1 MDSKP
6 KVLAAAVTLALGM
19 PQPGAAATITV
30 NSLIDEFVLAG
41 SPTCT
46 LRLAVI
52 AANDNA
58 AQAGCQAGDAA
69 GVDQIVF
76 DPALTG
82 GTVTLSLGEIRI
94 GSSVT
99 IEAGAGSRRGIVVS
113 GANES
118 RIFRLDDF
126 NAGTASEVTLR
137 GLVLRYGFVDGGLGG
152 AVINQGENL
161 TIENST
167 LVQNTAS
174 TGGAIHLTAGA
185 ELNVIGTTLSS
196 NTATEYGGAVYV
208 RDGGEA
214 TVADSILT
222 GNEAERGGGLA
233 VDGTVTLQN
242 ATVRANTATT
252 VGGGV
257 YVLADGSLSM
267 VGGALL
273 ENHAQRGGGL
283 YQVGPAE
290 ISGATVADNIATYGG
305 GIYSREVLQV
315 SRSTLSGNSA
325 ENGAALFTLQM
336 FGQPSEVLLENVT
349 VSANSSVLNNFPP
362 YPAAVYS
369 FSAISITNSTFVDN
383 APNGI
388 TKANG
393 VDSWSM
399 VNTIIAGS
407 AEADCVDAVTPM
419 DTNLNNLFEDG
430 SCAGGAIGLT
440 TGPPLLGPLADNGGG
455 TPTHS
460 LLSGS
465 PAVDAGV
472 NAGCPSLDQTGMPR
486 PIDGNADSDNECDV
500 GSVEFVD
507 LFGPVPSLTS
517 APDVTSPGGNTYDLT
532 VTYSELDGEIDLASI
547 GMQDITVLPG
557 PLTVQSTALSG
568 SSSQLSVTYVLQ
580 PPGGSWDFSDGGTYT
595 VSVNPDQVTDIA
607 VTGANSAAAG
617 EIGEFQVLIAEIDVS
632 GNGASIADG
641 DDAPSTV
648 DGSDFG
654 NVPVGQAR
662 SRTFVVR
669 NIGNST
675 LNLTSPVDVLGQGF
689 SVSQP
694 GDTELSQGESTSFD
708 VTLTPAAAGPVAGTV
723 TVVNSDPDEGVFSFS
738 IAGLAVAASDLI
750 FTDDFEEP

>member
-6 KVLAAAVTLALGM
+6 KALAAAVTLALGM
-19 PQPGAAATITV
+19 PQTGAAATITV

-82 GTVTLSLGEIRI
+82 GTVTLSLGEIRV

-126 NAGTASEVTLR
+126 NAGSASQVSLR

-152 AVINQGENL
+152 AVVNQGEHL

-174 TGGAIHLTAGA
+174 TGGAIHLSAGA
-185 ELNVIGTTLSS
+185 ELNVIDSTLSS
-196 NTATEYGGAVYV
+196 NSATEYGGAVYV
-208 RDGGEA
+208 SDGGEV
-214 TVADSILT
+214 TVRDSILT
-222 GNEAERGGGLA
+222 GNVAERGGGLTI
-233 VDGTVTLQN
+233 DGTATLDN
-242 ATVRANTATT
+242 AIVHANTASS
-252 VGGGV
+252 GGGARV
-257 YVLADGSLSM
+257 RSNGTLTM
-267 VGGALL
+267 VGGALT
-273 ENHAQRGGGL
+273 ENHAQNGGGL
-283 YQVGPAE
+283 YQGGPAE
-290 ISGATVADNIATYGG
+290 ISEAIVADNTATDYGG
-305 GIYSREVLQV
+305 GIYSRAVLQL

-325 ENGAALFTLQM
+325 ENGAALFVA
-336 FGQPSEVLLENVT
+336 GQVGEEVSLENVT
-349 VSANSSVLNNFPP
+349 LSANSSLSNSRP
-362 YPAAVYS
+362 YPSAVYAY
-369 FSAISITNSTFVDN
+369 SAISITNSTFVDN

-399 VNTIIAGS
+399 VNTIIGGS

-430 SCAGGAIGLT
+430 SCAAGAIGLT
-440 TGPPLLGPLADNGGG
+440 TGPPLLGPLANNGGG
-455 TPTHS
+455 TATHAP
-460 LLSGS
+460 LSGS

-472 NAGCPSLDQTGMPR
+472 NAGCPSLDQTGMLR
-486 PIDGNADSDNECDV
+486 PIDGNADGDNECDV

-532 VTYSELDGEIDLASI
+532 VTYTELDGEIDLASI
-547 GMQDITVLPG
+547 GVQDITVLPG

-568 SSSQLSVTYVLQ
+568 SSSQLAVTYVLQ
-580 PPGGSWDFSDGGTYT
+580 PPGGSWDFTDRGTYT

-607 VTGANSAAAG
+607 VTVANSAAAG

-654 NVPVGQAR
+654 NVPVGQVR